1 MIDIYARVGV
11 QAQPEEHLVSIGAH
25 AGFAKAAV
33 FQGTSAYQVLT
44 DGVRINGG
52 PEAALPKPA
61 TEIPGCHALYKCS
74 AHPALDPAAA
84 LLDADR
90 LVSAHSLVPGLT
102 RLDSTGKATLA
113 IAQGQRT
120 MLDLPAPVPSQSVR
134 LPGVLF
140 LLDEA
145 AGKCVPLVH
154 LSRATHCTPATAT
167 QAQKLECR
175 GTLLAW

>member
-120 MLDLPAPVPSQSVR
+120 MLDLQPLVR
-134 LPGVLF
+134 LDVTMWRQTITPSAPWAMGAPPMLKS
-140 LLDEA
+140 A
-145 AGKCVPLVH
+145 T
-154 LSRATHCTPATAT
+154 SR
-167 QAQKLECR
+167 
-175 GTLLAW
+175 